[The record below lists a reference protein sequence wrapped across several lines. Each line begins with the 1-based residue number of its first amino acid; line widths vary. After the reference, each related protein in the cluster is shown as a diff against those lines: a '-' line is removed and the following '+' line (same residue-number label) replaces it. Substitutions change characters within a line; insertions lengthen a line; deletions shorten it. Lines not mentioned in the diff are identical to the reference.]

1 MSLLNKIESK
11 SILVIGDVMLDTYYN
26 GEICRISPEAPVPV
40 FRKKSERS
48 VLGGAANVASNLA
61 AVRQKVFILTVVGGD
76 ENGKK
81 ILQYF
86 SDKNINTELVMQL
99 NRDTTVKVRF
109 LASNNQQIMRL
120 DIEDTEEIT
129 ADVGKVLLSRLEK
142 EIGKFQIIVI
152 SDYLK
157 GLLSYDLMQ
166 GILEMAKDKGI
177 PVIVDVKGE
186 DAEKYR
192 NAYLLKPNLKE
203 LQDLTNMQVETKEG
217 IVKASSYLRE
227 RCGCKYVLTTCGAK
241 GMILTGDNYVY
252 AIPAVGKDVFDVTGA
267 GDTVIAYV
275 AACIANGFRI
285 EDSVD
290 IANFAAGIQ
299 VAKAGTSDVSI
310 QEVREYL
317 VTQKGETAHKILK
330 SDAIQA
336 FRDIYKDKKI
346 VFTNGC
352 FDILHIGH
360 IRYLKQA
367 ALLGDILI
375 VGLNSDAS
383 VKRLKGAKRPVNNQ
397 EDRAELLCAL
407 SFVNYVAVFGEDTPY
422 ELINMLQPD
431 VLVKGGD
438 YDKDD
443 VVGKDV
449 VEARGGSLVLIPYVE
464 GKSTTGIIDKIR
476 R

>member
-1 MSLLNKIESK
+1 MSLLDRIEPK

-40 FRKKSERS
+40 FQKRSERS

-61 AVRQKVFILTVVGGD
+61 AVGQKVFVLTVIGRD

-86 SDKNINTELVMQL
+86 EDKHINTDLVMQL

-109 LASNNQQIMRL
+109 LANNNQQIMRL
-120 DIEDTEEIT
+120 DIENTEEIT
-129 ADVGKVLLSRLEK
+129 ADIRRKLLLRLEK
-142 EIGKFQIIVI
+142 EIHKCQLIVI

-157 GLLSYDLMQ
+157 GLLSFELTQ
-166 GILEMAKDKGI
+166 SILKMAKSIGI

-203 LQDLTNMQVETKEG
+203 LQDLTKWKVETQED
-217 IVKASSYLRE
+217 IIKASSCLRE

-241 GMILTGDNYVY
+241 GMVLTGDNYTYEVP
-252 AIPAVGKDVFDVTGA
+252 AIGKDVFDVTGA

-275 AACIANGFRI
+275 AACMANGFCI

-290 IANFAAGIQ
+290 IANVAAGIQ
-299 VAKAGTSDVSI
+299 VAKVGASDVSV

-317 VTQKGETAHKILK
+317 VSQRGETVHKILK
-330 SDAIQA
+330 DDATET
-336 FRDIYKDKKI
+336 FRDIHKGKKI

-367 ALLGDILI
+367 SLLGDILV

-383 VKRLKGAKRPVNNQ
+383 VKRLKGMERPVNSQ

-407 SFVNYVAVFGEDTPY
+407 SCVSYVIVFDEDTPY
-422 ELINMLQPD
+422 ELIKKIQPD
-431 VLVKGGD
+431 ILVKGGD
-438 YDKDD
+438 YDKDN

-449 VEARGGSLVLIPYVE
+449 VEARGGKLVLIPYVE

>member
-1 MSLLNKIESK
+1 MGLLDKIESK
-11 SILVIGDVMLDTYYN
+11 SVLVIGDVMLDIYYN

-61 AVRQKVFILTVVGGD
+61 AVGQIVSVLTVIGED
-76 ENGKK
+76 ENGRK

-86 SDKNINTELVMQL
+86 ANKHINTNLVMRQ

-109 LASNNQQIMRL
+109 LANNNQQIMRL
-120 DIEDTEEIT
+120 DIENTEEIT
-129 ADVGKVLLSRLEK
+129 ADTGRTLLSQLEK
-142 EIGKFQIIVI
+142 EIDKFQLIVI

-157 GLLSYDLMQ
+157 GLLSYEFLQ
-166 GILEMAKDKGI
+166 KILEIAKSKGI
-177 PVIVDVKGE
+177 PAIVDVKGE

-203 LQDLTNMQVETKEG
+203 LQDLTNMEVETKED
-217 IVKASSYLRE
+217 IIKASSYLRK
-227 RCGCKYVLTTCGAK
+227 RCGCQYILTTCGAK
-241 GMILTGDNYVY
+241 GMILTGDDYIY
-252 AIPAVGKDVFDVTGA
+252 DIPAVGKDVFDVTGA
-267 GDTVIAYV
+267 GDTVIAYI
-275 AACIANGFRI
+275 AACIANGFQM

-299 VAKAGTSDVSI
+299 VAKVGTSDVSI

-317 VTQKGETAHKILK
+317 VTQKGETVHKILK
-330 SDAIQA
+330 AETIQS
-336 FRDIYKDKKI
+336 FRNIYKDKKI

-367 ALLGDILI
+367 SLLGDTLV
-375 VGLNSDAS
+375 VGLNSDTS
-383 VKRLKGAKRPVNNQ
+383 VKRLKGTKRPVNSQ

-407 SFVNYVAVFGEDTPY
+407 SFVDYVVVFEEDTPY
-422 ELINMLQPD
+422 ELIKKIQPD

-438 YDKDD
+438 YDKDA

-449 VEARGGSLVLIPYVE
+449 VEARGGNLVLIPYVE

-476 R
+476 C